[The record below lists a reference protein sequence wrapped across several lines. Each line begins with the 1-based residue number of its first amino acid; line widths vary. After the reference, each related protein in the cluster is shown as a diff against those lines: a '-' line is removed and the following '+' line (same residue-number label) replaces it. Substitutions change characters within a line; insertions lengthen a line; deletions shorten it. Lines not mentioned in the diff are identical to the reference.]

1 MKRILLIIPNIDFGG
16 AQRSFIALA
25 EALMEKYEVQVCTF
39 NIEENIL
46 FRLPFE
52 VTSLDVRG
60 GRNLPDKVLM
70 LWRRVKSLKKL
81 KQQFRPEVSISYL
94 EGSNYLNILTGKK
107 DKVVISIR
115 GSQTYDETISGLQGT
130 FRKNVL
136 MPMLYPKADAVVAL
150 NQGIKKELTGQ
161 YGVSGDKVKVIHNY
175 YRLEDMR
182 KAGREALPEP
192 FSNVFARPCFVY
204 AGRLAVE
211 KGITELIQV
220 FARVKKAAAHA
231 RLVIVGEGAMYNE
244 LISEAE
250 RTGLKVWHPA
260 ADNAM
265 IEEADIV
272 FTVYQANP
280 YAFIQ
285 RARAL
290 LIASSSEGGPN
301 ILAESLILDTLV
313 VSADCPDGPRERLA
327 PGTGYARKLSVAEK
341 APNGWLM
348 PMLKQ
353 ENNEAA
359 ITEWTNLLIRL
370 AEDPEAGS
378 DQVRNAGLYMAQYD
392 QPKLSEA
399 WEAVI

>member
-25 EALMEKYEVQVCTF
+25 EALMERYEVQVCTF

-52 VTSLDVRG
+52 VRSLDVRG

-70 LWRRVKSLKKL
+70 LWRRVQSLKKL
-81 KQQFRPEVSISYL
+81 KQQFRPDVSISYL

-130 FRKNVL
+130 FRKKVL
-136 MPMLYPKADAVVAL
+136 MPVLYPKADAVVAL

-161 YGVSGDKVKVIHNY
+161 YGVSEDKVKVIHNY

-192 FSNVFARPCFVY
+192 FSRVFDQPCFVY

-211 KGITELIQV
+211 KGITELIEV
-220 FARVKKAAAHA
+220 FAGIKKTTADT
-231 RLVIVGEGAMYNE
+231 RFVIVGEGALNND

-250 RTGLKVWHPA
+250 NMGLMVWHPA
-260 ADNAM
+260 AGDTKP
-265 IEEADIV
+265 EEADIV
-272 FTVYQANP
+272 FTGYQANP

-301 ILAESLILDTLV
+301 ILAESLILGTLV

-327 PGTGYARKLSVAEK
+327 PGTGYARSLSVAEK

-353 ENNEAA
+353 ENNEGA

-370 AEDPEAGS
+370 IKDSEMGS
-378 DQVRNAGLYMAQYD
+378 DQVRSAGLYMTQYD